1 MSNQRFHIFDKILYF
16 LKIRQY
22 LLFCSIEGIIIITRL
37 PKLIKT
43 REQLS
48 ISAIQQTCGNKFLS
62 N

>member
-16 LKIRQY
+16 LKIRQD
-22 LLFCSIEGIIIITRL
+22 LLYCSIKGIIIITRL

-48 ISAIQQTCGNKFLS
+48 ISSIQQTCCNKFLS